1 MRWMNLWGVDGGDKE
16 RRWGFGGSSV
26 MRVFPASVI
35 PWRWSLEEGEP
46 SDCLC
51 IVLNSHRQTDREV
64 ESETQKLPE
73 CRERER
79 ERDTERVSSV
89 NFVILILLFLYIFL
103 FFCVVIFI

>member
-1 MRWMNLWGVDGGDKE
+1 
-16 RRWGFGGSSV
+16 
-26 MRVFPASVI
+26 
-35 PWRWSLEEGEP
+35 LEEGEP

-79 ERDTERVSSV
+79 DTERVSSV
-89 NFVILILLFLYIFL
+89 NFVILIHLFLLYIFVFL
-103 FFCVVIFI
+103 CCYFYLGS